1 MLDPDQMNAD
11 PQPLFQVCVLDPS
24 RVTGICRRGQLEID
38 DSCLQSGLTVK
49 PGVTLDMKAETW
61 GHLNH
66 VDFWGFVILNYDSVF
81 IAAIC

>member
-24 RVTGICRRGQLEID
+24 RVTGICRHGQLDID
-38 DSCLQSGLTVK
+38 DFCLQSGLTVK
-49 PGVTLDMKAETW
+49 PGVKLDMKAKNRR
-61 GHLNH
+61 HLEH
-66 VDFWGFVILNYDSVF
+66 IDFWGFVILNRDSVF